1 VQFHHFGRLCVP
13 FAVSCELM
21 GYRPP
26 AEWWSLP
33 DAHDV
38 VSDRAVD
45 LSLRD

>member
-1 VQFHHFGRLCVP
+1 
-13 FAVSCELM
+13 M
-21 GYRPP
+21 GDRPP